1 MTSQDISE
9 QAFTLLEEA
18 QDHARHKQWE
28 EAYQCA
34 KQASEIHPNWVDPYG
49 NLAWF
54 YVCSSRYDD
63 AISMYQKVL
72 ELDPQNTEAA
82 LRAGYLCEV
91 FLDFPQALKF
101 YKQAKHDK
109 AKEIQQKINTRKTY
123 SFLRLVYKPLFYGCV
138 ILRSLRLHNRALWL
152 LTFISSL
159 QPKSRRPYYLLAKLH
174 TEIHSHDIEDSLQF
188 AAALLI
194 RGTQYR
200 SSAAHYALL
209 TTLMCRFGDY
219 PAAVEYGQ
227 DALSYKENELQ
238 TIQNLAEAYCQ
249 LERYDDA
256 LKTYETLS
264 KLEPQNPIHLLHR
277 AVILQNDRKYTVA
290 EALYM
295 QALTHQ
301 PKSILTDFLHQTLL
315 YEKTV
320 NEYHSQQTHLMEYSH
335 YDYDHPQYKPPFRIV
350 DQLLKLRRKLNNFGY
365 GTVPQWFIKNDY
377 KRIGCAV
384 CGSQDHKYL
393 TTCTKNGWRIVRC
406 SNCDLVYTR
415 PQPTAEVLYGKYQGE
430 YWQTERN
437 TGAEQFHEAAKQE
450 NCIQPLDDKL
460 FQWLEIE
467 GIQEWEQS
475 LGPERNILD
484 VGCGLGIFM
493 REMQNRNWNVQG
505 TEVAGYAV
513 EFCQQQGF
521 TIHPG
526 TLDTLHNQT
535 YDFITLHHV
544 IEHVNEPHVLMK
556 LAAGLLNPGGKVLV
570 RTPCCDS
577 IPAYVAGKDW
587 FYDPDH
593 IYFFN
598 QKSLCKLLENAGF
611 EIQSVVTYIGVEQET
626 WQESWYGLKLNHLIS
641 QKVEDYNQGDVI
653 CVLASKKE

>member
-1 MTSQDISE
+1 MTEPFISE
-9 QAFTLLEEA
+9 QAHVLLEQA
-18 QDHARHKQWE
+18 QHHARLKQWE
-28 EAYQCA
+28 QAYDCA
-34 KQASEIHPNWVDPYG
+34 KQAAKIHPDWVDPYG

-63 AISMYQKVL
+63 AITMYQKVL
-72 ELDPQNTEAA
+72 ELDPTNNEAA

-101 YKQAKHDK
+101 YKQAKHEK
-109 AKEIQQKINTRKTY
+109 AKEIQQKINTRKSY
-123 SFLRLVYKPLFYGCV
+123 SFLRLCYKLLFFVCV
-138 ILRSLRLHNRALWL
+138 ILRSMRMHNRALWL

-159 QPKSRRPYYLLAKLH
+159 QPKSKRPYFLLAKLH
-174 TEIHSHDIEDSLQF
+174 TEIQSHDVEDSLQF

-194 RGTQYR
+194 RGTQYK

-227 DALSYKENELQ
+227 DALSYKDNEQQ

-249 LERYDDA
+249 LEQYDDA

-264 KLEPQNPIHLLHR
+264 KLEPQNPTHLLHR
-277 AVILQNDRKYTVA
+277 AVILQNDQRYTVA
-290 EALYM
+290 EALFM

-301 PKSILTDFLHQTLL
+301 PKSILTDYLHQTLK

-320 NEYHSQQTHLMEYSH
+320 DEYHSQRTHLMEYSH

-350 DQLLKLRRKLNNFGY
+350 DQIIKLRKKLNNFAY
-365 GTVPQWFIKNDY
+365 GTIPQLFKKKEY
-377 KRIGCAV
+377 KRVGCAV
-384 CGSQDHKYL
+384 CGSHENENL
-393 TTCTKNGWRIVRC
+393 ATCTENGWRIVRC
-406 SNCDLVYTR
+406 KDCGLVYTR

-437 TGAEQFHEAAKQE
+437 TGAEQFHEAAKHE
-450 NCIQPLDDKL
+450 PCIQPLDEKL
-460 FQWLEIE
+460 FQWLDAE
-467 GIQEWEQS
+467 GFGQWEES
-475 LGPERNILD
+475 LGPEKRMLD

-493 REMQNRNWNVQG
+493 REMQNRGWLVQG
-505 TEVAGYAV
+505 TEVADYAV
-513 EFCQQQGF
+513 QFCQQQGF
-521 TIHPG
+521 EIHPG

-556 LAAGLLNPGGKVLV
+556 LATGLLKPGGMILV

-577 IPAYVAGKDW
+577 IPAYIAGRAW

-598 QKSLCKLLENAGF
+598 QKSLCSLMENAGF
-611 EIQSVVTYIGVEQET
+611 EVRSVCSYVGVEHET
-626 WQESWYGLKLNHLIS
+626 WQESWYGLKLNHLIR
-641 QKVEDYNQGDVI
+641 QKIEAYNQGDVI
-653 CVLASKKE
+653 CVLACKKE